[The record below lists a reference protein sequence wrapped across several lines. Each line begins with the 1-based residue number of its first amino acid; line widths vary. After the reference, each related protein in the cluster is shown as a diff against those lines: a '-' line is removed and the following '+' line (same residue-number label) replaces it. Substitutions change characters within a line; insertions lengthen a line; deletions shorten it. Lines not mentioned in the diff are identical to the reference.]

1 MIGNSIF
8 CYGNISMTSS
18 HSSRGAWH
26 TVSGGGGG
34 GGEGTYYVS
43 VGIGACRQKGSN
55 FQSLS
60 ETGYIP
66 LYKFWDHSGAQ
77 I

>member
-34 GGEGTYYVS
+34 GGGGGGRHLLCKCGNRGMPPKGVQFSES
-43 VGIGACRQKGSN
+43 V
-55 FQSLS
+55 
-60 ETGYIP
+60 
-66 LYKFWDHSGAQ
+66 
-77 I
+77 